1 MAASDAPSNSVD
13 SNEREQQYNEFVAL
27 LTRHDLSIRRFI
39 RSLLPNRDAVDDVV
53 QETALECWKK
63 FDDFS
68 TQNTGQENEFARWA
82 CVIARYK
89 TLSWIRDQSRD
100 RLIFR
105 DSVVEALAASAL
117 PDLERHEDERRAME
131 RCLAKL
137 GESQRRLVLSVHS
150 PGQSVA
156 SIAKQTGQKARRLY
170 YQLNVLRA
178 SLQQCVE
185 KTLQQE
191 LHHER

>member
-1 MAASDAPSNSVD
+1 MAASEAPGNSVE
-13 SNEREQQYNEFVAL
+13 SNERERRYNEFVGL
-27 LTRHDLSIRRFI
+27 LARHDLSIRRFI

-63 FDDFS
+63 FDDFA
-68 TQNTGQENEFARWA
+68 TQNSGHEDEFARWA

-89 TLSWIRDQSRD
+89 ALSWLRDQSRD
-100 RLIFR
+100 RLVFR
-105 DSVVEALAASAL
+105 DSVVEVLAASAL
-117 PDLERHEDERRAME
+117 SQLNRHEEERRAME
-131 RCLAKL
+131 DCLAKL
-137 GESQRRLVLSVHS
+137 GESQRQLVLSVHS
-150 PGQSVA
+150 PGQSVT